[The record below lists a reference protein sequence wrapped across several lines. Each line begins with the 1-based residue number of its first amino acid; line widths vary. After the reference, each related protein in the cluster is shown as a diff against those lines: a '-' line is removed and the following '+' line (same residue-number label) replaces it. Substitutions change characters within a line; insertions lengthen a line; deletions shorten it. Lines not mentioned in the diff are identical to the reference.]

1 MPEVLHVNPEDLGT
15 ADKRGNYTVSV
26 IGCDQK
32 GVLYAIA
39 FADAGFKVVC
49 ADADQTVVK
58 RLAKGK
64 TEYMDREIEAKL
76 KRFIRAKQVSVTGE
90 LKAAVAQSDIIV
102 MTATAK
108 VDDKK
113 TIDYSEVES
122 TCKQVGAAL
131 RRGALFICVGTSGL
145 GFTESVIKETLE
157 NTSGFKVGGDFALA
171 YNPLTFIDEQPVNS
185 ISGQELQVAA
195 LEKNS
200 LEAASTV
207 LATLTSKGVKRI
219 MEVKSAE
226 LTVLFTAARQD
237 AETALANELAVFCES
252 AGIDYSEV
260 VKLMN
265 LADSS
270 VFSPTIAEEKNR
282 QEAYFLFENAE
293 NLNTKLRLSKLARQV
308 NEDMIKHA
316 VNLAQDTLR
325 SCGKTLR
332 RARVAV
338 LGTAKPGTAA
348 DNLVKLLEKK
358 GAKISLYDPLL
369 GKNDASSNV
378 RVVKRTLNEAVEGAD
393 CIIILT
399 GQDQFR
405 RLSFK
410 KLRAVMRM
418 PAAIV
423 DLVGLVEVQK
433 VEKEGLTYRCLG
445 RGEVKK

>member
-1 MPEVLHVNPEDLGT
+1 MPAVLHVNPEDLDT

-26 IGCDQK
+26 IGCHQK
-32 GVLYAIA
+32 GVLYTVA
-39 FADAGFKVVC
+39 FAEAGFKVVC

-64 TEYMDREIEAKL
+64 TEYPDRETEAKL
-76 KRFIRAKQVSVTGE
+76 KRFIRDKQVSVTGE
-90 LKAAVAQSDIIV
+90 LKGAVAQSDIVV
-102 MTATAK
+102 MTSTAK

-131 RRGALFICVGTSGL
+131 RRGALVIYVGTA
-145 GFTESVIKETLE
+145 GFGFMESVIKEILE
-157 NTSGFKVGGDFALA
+157 NTSGFKAGGDFALA
-171 YNPLTFIDEQPVNS
+171 YNPLTFVEEQLVNS
-185 ISGQELQVAA
+185 ISGQELQVAT

-207 LATLTSKGVKRI
+207 LATLTDKGVKRI
-219 MEVKSAE
+219 MDVKAAE
-226 LTVLFTAARQD
+226 LAVLFTAARQD
-237 AETALANELAVFCES
+237 VETALANELAVFCES
-252 AGIDYSEV
+252 AGLDYSEV
-260 VKLMN
+260 LQLMD
-265 LADSS
+265 LQEAG
-270 VFSPTIAEEKNR
+270 VFSPTIDEENNR
-282 QEAYFLFENAE
+282 EETYLLFDNAE
-293 NLNTKLRLSKLARQV
+293 NLNAKLRLSKLARQV
-308 NEDMIKHA
+308 NEDMTKHA

-325 SCGKTLR
+325 TCGKTLR
-332 RARVAV
+332 RARVAA

-348 DNLVKLLEKK
+348 ESLIKLLEKK
-358 GAKISLYDPLL
+358 GAKISLYDPLR
-369 GKNDASSNV
+369 GKNDAPSNL

-399 GQDQFR
+399 AQDQFK

-418 PAAIV
+418 PAAVV
-423 DLVGLVEVQK
+423 DLVGLVDPQK

>member
-1 MPEVLHVNPEDLGT
+1 MPAVLHVNPEDLDT

-26 IGCDQK
+26 IGCNQK
-32 GVLYAIA
+32 GVLYTVA
-39 FADAGFKVVC
+39 FADAGFKVIC
-49 ADADQTVVK
+49 ADADQTIVK

-64 TEYMDREIEAKL
+64 TELSDRETEAKL

-90 LKAAVAQSDIIV
+90 LKGAVAQSDIVV

-113 TIDYSEVES
+113 TINYSEVES
-122 TCKQVGAAL
+122 ICKKVGATL
-131 RRGALFICVGTSGL
+131 RRGALFIYVGTAGF

-171 YNPLTFIDEQPVNS
+171 YNPLRVVEEQPVNS

-207 LATLTSKGVKRI
+207 LATLTSKGVKTI
-219 MEVKSAE
+219 MDVKAAE
-226 LTVLFTAARQD
+226 LAVLFTAAKRD

-252 AGIDYSEV
+252 AGLDYSEV
-260 VKLMN
+260 LQLMN
-265 LADSS
+265 LENSS
-270 VFSPTIAEEKNR
+270 VFSPTIDEETNR
-282 QEAYFLFENAE
+282 EETYLLFDNAE

-308 NEDMIKHA
+308 NEDMTKHA

-332 RARVAV
+332 RARVAA

-348 DNLVKLLEKK
+348 ESLVKLLEKK
-358 GAKISLYDPLL
+358 GAKLSLYDPLL
-369 GKNDASSNV
+369 GKNDISSNM

-399 GQDQFR
+399 AEDQFK

-418 PAAIV
+418 PAAVI
-423 DLVGLVEVQK
+423 DLVRLVDPQK

>member
-1 MPEVLHVNPEDLGT
+1 MPAVLHVNPEDLNT
-15 ADKRGNYTVSV
+15 VEKRENYTVSV
-26 IGCDQK
+26 VGCRQK
-32 GVLYAIA
+32 GVLYAVA
-39 FADAGFKVVC
+39 FAEAGFKVVC
-49 ADADQTVVK
+49 TDGDQSIVK
-58 RLAKGK
+58 RVAKGK
-64 TEYMDREIEAKL
+64 TEFSDRAIEASL
-76 KRFIRAKQVSVTGE
+76 KRLIRAKQLSVTSE
-90 LKAAVAQSDIIV
+90 LKGAVALSDIIV

-131 RRGALFICVGTSGL
+131 RRGALFIHVGTSGF
-145 GFTESVIKETLE
+145 GFMESVIKETLE
-157 NTSGFKVGGDFALA
+157 NTSGLKVGEDFGLA
-171 YNPLTFIDEQPVNS
+171 YNPLTFIDEQPATTLV
-185 ISGQELQVAA
+185 GQELKVAA

-200 LEAASTV
+200 LEAASAV
-207 LATLTSKGVKRI
+207 LAALTGKGVRKI
-219 MEVKSAE
+219 LDVKSAE
-226 LTVLFTAARQD
+226 LAVLFTAARQD

-252 AGIDYSEV
+252 AGLDYSEV
-260 VKLMN
+260 IKLMD
-265 LADSS
+265 LQEPS

-282 QEAYFLFENAE
+282 EETYLLLDNAE

-308 NEDMIKHA
+308 NEDMTKHA
-316 VNLAQDTLR
+316 INLAQDTLR

-332 RARVAV
+332 RARVAA

-348 DNLVKLLEKK
+348 ESLVKLLEKK

-369 GKNDASSNV
+369 GKNDAPSNV

-399 GQDQFR
+399 GHDQFK
-405 RLSFK
+405 RLSFR
-410 KLRAVMRM
+410 KLRAIMRM

-423 DLVGLVEVQK
+423 DLVGLVEPQK

-445 RGEVKK
+445 RGDVKK